1 MITAYTVRKN
11 GEVIKKGFSPTFYI
25 HGIMASTM
33 EKYDADE
40 IEIVF
45 PDDKIITIKS
55 PRIMFKE
62 RPASVSV
69 EEHTRW
75 FTGCRYPLEDL

>member
-1 MITAYTVRKN
+1 
-11 GEVIKKGFSPTFYI
+11 
-25 HGIMASTM
+25 M

-45 PDDKIITIKS
+45 PDNTIITIKS

-62 RPASVSV
+62 RPTTVTV
-69 EEHTRW
+69 EEHIRW
-75 FTGCRYPLEDL
+75 FTGCRYLLDDL